1 MLNYQRV
8 FDGTCSQ
15 TMQSVSPSKN
25 TVRNSINSV
34 ANITSFGK
42 NRGAGVANRS
52 LSIIYLLVVEYR
64 EPMGTFY

>member
-1 MLNYQRV
+1 MYLMARAVKQ
-8 FDGTCSQ
+8 C
-15 TMQSVSPSKN
+15 MAAPSKD
-25 TVRNSINSV
+25 TVRNSRNSV

-42 NRGAGVANRS
+42 NRGAGVANCS